1 MENGQKA
8 ISDLFESRRIFN
20 IPKYQRAYAWETKQL
35 RDFISDLDNQAL
47 GKDYFFGTILLQ
59 IGDSEGYF
67 KIINIVDGQQRLTTL
82 TIFMRLLL
90 DKLDSFGDDVSIL
103 RETYVQYRNEYKL
116 RVLEYDQP
124 FFCKC
129 ILEDYDNT
137 ESLIETPS
145 QRRLLEAKNFFTKD
159 LDKRSVENLREI
171 REKIEKAKVLT
182 YAVLNN
188 AEATLIFETTNDRGK
203 PLTSL
208 EKIKS
213 FLMYKVY
220 LAAND
225 PESYLRTIQNRFGEI
240 YRDYEE
246 TIQNFPGISEDF
258 ILRQHYIAFEANVK
272 KDSQKDYSRH
282 LSLIKERINSLT
294 ASPATFAEA
303 TKFIDEYSCQ
313 LSESFGIVNQLSQ
326 NLRGNLL
333 NLFHLNRTANLW
345 PLLIVSWK
353 HDNSQE
359 HYNFGRVTKLMEIIS
374 FRVYGIRKRK
384 LKNTTIS
391 KRLHE
396 LAQNFQ
402 GDFEVLIS
410 GLKDIVGE
418 FCSDREFQERLI
430 SPDFYEAIS
439 ENDLNYLFWQ
449 YENYLRQTE
458 YLQDKLI
465 GFREYTGLS
474 IEHIIPQVPR
484 QIPAWMPKGL
494 WGNYIHSIGNLTLDL
509 SWENSAK
516 SNQSFDFKYKY
527 FYQNSRFRCQQ
538 ELITFTNSDSS
549 EWDETSITKRQTKIV
564 NFAMMY
570 WDYQSK

>member
-59 IGDSEGYF
+59 IGESEGPF

-116 RVLEYDQP
+116 RVLEYDQH

-129 ILEDYDNT
+129 ILEDYEDT

-145 QRRLLEAKNFFTKD
+145 QRRLLEAKNFFIKN
-159 LDKRSVENLREI
+159 LEKRTVENLREI
-171 REKIEKAKVLT
+171 QEKIEKAKVLT
-182 YAVLNN
+182 YSVLNN

-225 PESYLRTIQNRFGEI
+225 PESYLRTIQTRFGEI

-246 TIQNFPGISEDF
+246 TIQNLLVSEDM
-258 ILRQHYIAFEANVK
+258 ILRNHYIAFEANIK
-272 KDSQKDYSRH
+272 TDSQKDYSSH
-282 LSLIKERINSLT
+282 LELIKERINSLT
-294 ASPATFAEA
+294 ASSTTFAEA

-313 LSESFGIVNQLSQ
+313 LSESFGIVNQISQ

-333 NLFHLNRTANLW
+333 NLFYLNRNANLW
-345 PLLIVSWK
+345 PLLIVSLK

-359 HYNFGRVTKLMEIIS
+359 NYNFGRVTKLMEIIS

-384 LKNTTIS
+384 LKNTVII
-391 KRLHE
+391 KRLYE
-396 LAQNFQ
+396 LAQSFQ
-402 GDFEVLIS
+402 GDFEVLILA
-410 GLKDIVGE
+410 LKDIIGE

-439 ENDLNYLFWQ
+439 GNDLNYLFWQ

-458 YLQDKLI
+458 YLQDELI
-465 GFREYTGLS
+465 GFREYKGLS

-484 QIPAWMPKGL
+484 QIHAWMDERFWSNG
-494 WGNYIHSIGNLTLDL
+494 IHTIGNLTLDI
-509 SWENSAK
+509 SSENSAK
-516 SNQSFDFKYKY
+516 SNRDFDFKYKY

-538 ELITFTNSDSS
+538 ELINFTNSDSS

-570 WDYQSK
+570 WDYQSR

>member
-35 RDFISDLDNQAL
+35 RDFISDLDNQSL

-116 RVLEYDQP
+116 RVLEYDQQ

-129 ILEDYDNT
+129 ILEDYEDT

-145 QRRLLEAKNFFTKD
+145 QRRLLEAKNFFKKD
-159 LDKRSVENLREI
+159 LETRNVENLREI

-203 PLTSL
+203 DLTSL

-225 PESYLRTIQNRFGEI
+225 PESYLTTIQNRFGEI

-246 TIQNFPGISEDF
+246 TIQKLTINEDF
-258 ILRQHYIAFEANVK
+258 ILRNHYVAFEAN
-272 KDSQKDYSRH
+272 DGQKDYSRH

-313 LSESFGIVNQLSQ
+313 LSKTFAIFNQVSQ

-333 NLFHLNRTANLW
+333 NLIHLNRTAYLW
-345 PLLIVSWK
+345 PLLIVSYK

-359 HYNFGRVTKLMEIIS
+359 NYNFGRVTKLMEIIS

-384 LKNTTIS
+384 LKNTRIS

-418 FCSDREFQERLI
+418 FCSNREFEERLI

-439 ENDLNYLFWQ
+439 GNDLNYLFWQ
-449 YENYLRQTE
+449 YENYLRRTE
-458 YLQDKLI
+458 YVEDKPI
-465 GFREYTGLS
+465 GFRQYKGLS
-474 IEHIIPQVPR
+474 IEHIIPQETR
-484 QIPAWMPKGL
+484 QIHARMDEGFWSNG
-494 WGNYIHSIGNLTLDL
+494 IHSIGNLTLDM

-516 SNQSFDFKYKY
+516 SNRDFDFKYKY

-549 EWDETSITKRQTKIV
+549 EWDETSITKRQAKIV
-564 NFAMMY
+564 NFAMRY
-570 WDYQSK
+570 WDYQSR

>member
-1 MENGQKA
+1 
-8 ISDLFESRRIFN
+8 
-20 IPKYQRAYAWETKQL
+20 
-35 RDFISDLDNQAL
+35 
-47 GKDYFFGTILLQ
+47 
-59 IGDSEGYF
+59 
-67 KIINIVDGQQRLTTL
+67 
-82 TIFMRLLL
+82 MRLLL

-145 QRRLLEAKNFFTKD
+145 QRRLLEAKNFFIKD
-159 LDKRSVENLREI
+159 LEKRTVENLREL

-240 YRDYEE
+240 YRNYEE
-246 TIQNFPGISEDF
+246 TIQTIQISEDF

-272 KDSQKDYSRH
+272 KDSQKEYWRH
-282 LSLIKERINSLT
+282 LSFIKERINSLT
-294 ASPATFAEA
+294 ARPATFAEA
-303 TKFIDEYSCQ
+303 TKFIDDYSCQ
-313 LSESFGIVNQLSQ
+313 LSESFGIVNQISQ

-333 NLFHLNRTANLW
+333 NLLHLDKTANLW

-391 KRLHE
+391 KRLYE

-418 FCSDREFQERLI
+418 FCSDREFYNRLI
-430 SPDFYEAIS
+430 SPEFYEAIS
-439 ENDLNYLFWQ
+439 ANDLNYLFWQ
-449 YENYLRQTE
+449 YENYLRRTE
-458 YLQDKLI
+458 YLEDAPI
-465 GFREYTGLS
+465 EFRQYKGLS
-474 IEHIIPQVPR
+474 IEHIISQVPR
-484 QIPAWMPKGL
+484 EIPAWMDEHF
-494 WGNYIHSIGNLTLDL
+494 WDNYIHSIGNLTLDI
-509 SWENSAK
+509 SSENSAK
-516 SNQSFDFKYKY
+516 SNLNFDFKYKY
-527 FYQNSRFRCQQ
+527 FYNNSRFRCQQ
-538 ELITFTNSDSS
+538 ELINFTNSDSS

-570 WDYQSK
+570 WDYQSR

>member
-35 RDFISDLDNQAL
+35 QDFISDLDNQAL
-47 GKDYFFGTILLQ
+47 DKDYFFGTILLQ
-59 IGDSEGYF
+59 IGESEGHF

-90 DKLDSFGDDVSIL
+90 DKLESLGDDVLIL

-116 RVLEYDQP
+116 RVLEYDQQ

-129 ILEDYDNT
+129 ILEDSDNAK
-137 ESLIETPS
+137 SLIETPS
-145 QRRLLEAKNFFTKD
+145 QRRLLEAKNFFKKD
-159 LDKRSVENLREI
+159 LKTRNVENLREI
-171 REKIEKAKVLT
+171 RKKIEKAKVLT

-188 AEATLIFETTNDRGK
+188 AEATLIFETSNDRGK
-203 PLTSL
+203 DLTSL

-225 PESYLRTIQNRFGEI
+225 PDSYLRTIQNRFGEI

-246 TIQNFPGISEDF
+246 TIQHIPGISEDS
-258 ILRQHYIAFEANVK
+258 ILRYHYIAFEANVK
-272 KDSQKDYSRH
+272 EDGTEYSNH
-282 LSLIKERINSLT
+282 LSLIKEKINSLT
-294 ASPATFAEA
+294 ASRANFAEA
-303 TKFIDEYSCQ
+303 TKFIDEYSCR
-313 LSESFGIVNQLSQ
+313 LSESFRIVNQISQ
-326 NLRGNLL
+326 NLRENLL
-333 NLFHLNRTANLW
+333 NLLHLKRIANLW
-345 PLLIVSWK
+345 PLLIVSFK

-359 HYNFGRVTKLMEIIS
+359 NYNFGRVTKLMEIIS

-384 LKNTTIS
+384 TSNSKIL
-391 KRLHE
+391 KRLYE
-396 LAQNFQ
+396 LAQSFQ

-410 GLKDIVGE
+410 ALKDIVGE
-418 FCSDREFQERLI
+418 FCSDREFQNKLM
-430 SPDFYEAIS
+430 SPYFYEDIS
-439 ENDLNYLFWQ
+439 ENDLNYLFGQ
-449 YENYLRQTE
+449 YENHLRRTE
-458 YLQDKLI
+458 YQDKPI
-465 GFREYTGLS
+465 GFHQYKGLS
-474 IEHIIPQVPR
+474 IEHIIPQQPR
-484 QIPAWMPKGL
+484 KTPAGMDESVRGD
-494 WGNYIHSIGNLTLDL
+494 YIHSIGNLTLDI

-516 SNQSFDFKYKY
+516 SNFDFHNKYKD
-527 FYQNSRFRCQQ
+527 FYQHSRFRCQQ
-538 ELITFTNSDSS
+538 ELINFTNSDSG

-570 WDYQSK
+570 WDYQSM

>member
-1 MENGQKA
+1 
-8 ISDLFESRRIFN
+8 
-20 IPKYQRAYAWETKQL
+20 
-35 RDFISDLDNQAL
+35 
-47 GKDYFFGTILLQ
+47 
-59 IGDSEGYF
+59 
-67 KIINIVDGQQRLTTL
+67 
-82 TIFMRLLL
+82 
-90 DKLDSFGDDVSIL
+90 
-103 RETYVQYRNEYKL
+103 
-116 RVLEYDQP
+116 
-124 FFCKC
+124 
-129 ILEDYDNT
+129 
-137 ESLIETPS
+137 
-145 QRRLLEAKNFFTKD
+145 
-159 LDKRSVENLREI
+159 
-171 REKIEKAKVLT
+171 
-182 YAVLNN
+182 
-188 AEATLIFETTNDRGK
+188 
-203 PLTSL
+203 
-208 EKIKS
+208 
-213 FLMYKVY
+213 
-220 LAAND
+220 
-225 PESYLRTIQNRFGEI
+225 
-240 YRDYEE
+240 
-246 TIQNFPGISEDF
+246 
-258 ILRQHYIAFEANVK
+258 
-272 KDSQKDYSRH
+272 
-282 LSLIKERINSLT
+282 LIKERINSLT

-333 NLFHLNRTANLW
+333 NLFHLKRTANLW

-458 YLQDKLI
+458 YLQDELI

-484 QIPAWMPKGL
+484 QIPAWMPEGF
-494 WGNYIHSIGNLTLDL
+494 WGNYIHSIGNLTLDI

-516 SNQSFDFKYKY
+516 SNFNFDFKYNIFLKHPLP
-527 FYQNSRFRCQQ
+527 SG
-538 ELITFTNSDSS
+538 
-549 EWDETSITKRQTKIV
+549 RQKL
-564 NFAMMY
+564 
-570 WDYQSK
+570 

>member
-20 IPKYQRAYAWETKQL
+20 IPNYQRAYAWETKQL

-59 IGDSEGYF
+59 IGESEGYF

-103 RETYVQYRNEYKL
+103 RETYIQYRNEYKL
-116 RVLEYDQP
+116 RVLEYDQQ
-124 FFCKC
+124 FFCKY
-129 ILEDYDNT
+129 ILEDSDNT

-145 QRRLLEAKNFFTKD
+145 QRRLLEAKKFFKKNLET
-159 LDKRSVENLREI
+159 RNIENLREL

-203 PLTSL
+203 DLTSL

-240 YRDYEE
+240 YRNYEE
-246 TIQNFPGISEDF
+246 TLQELTINEDF
-258 ILRQHYIAFEANVK
+258 ILRHHYIAFEANVK
-272 KDSQKDYSRH
+272 KDGQKEYSNH
-282 LSLIKERINSLT
+282 LSLIKERINLLT

-313 LSESFGIVNQLSQ
+313 LSESFGIVNQISQ

-333 NLFHLNRTANLW
+333 NLIHLKRNANLW
-345 PLLIVSWK
+345 PLLIVSFK

-359 HYNFGRVTKLMEIIS
+359 NYNFSRVTKLMEIIS

-384 LKNTTIS
+384 TSNSTII
-391 KRLHE
+391 KRLYE
-396 LAQNFQ
+396 LAQSFQ

-410 GLKDIVGE
+410 DLKDIVGE

-430 SPDFYEAIS
+430 SPDFYEVIS
-439 ENDLNYLFWQ
+439 ENDLKYLFWQ
-449 YENYLRQTE
+449 YENYLRRTE
-458 YLQDKLI
+458 YLEDEPI
-465 GFREYTGLS
+465 GFYQYKNLS

-484 QIPAWMPKGL
+484 QIHAWMDERFWTNG
-494 WGNYIHSIGNLTLDL
+494 IHTIGNLTLDM

-516 SNQSFDFKYKY
+516 SNLNFDKKYNY
-527 FYQNSRFRCQQ
+527 FYKNSRFRCQQ
-538 ELITFTNSDSS
+538 ELINFTNSENS

-564 NFAMMY
+564 NFAMTY
-570 WDYQSK
+570 WDYQSR

>member
-47 GKDYFFGTILLQ
+47 DKDYFFGTILLQ

-103 RETYVQYRNEYKL
+103 RETYVQYRNKYKL

-145 QRRLLEAKNFFTKD
+145 QRRLLEAKNFFIQD
-159 LDKRSVENLREI
+159 LEKRSVENLREI

-246 TIQNFPGISEDF
+246 TIQNLKGINEDF
-258 ILRQHYIAFEANVK
+258 ILRNHYIAFEAN
-272 KDSQKDYSRH
+272 RH
-282 LSLIKERINSLT
+282 L
-294 ASPATFAEA
+294 
-303 TKFIDEYSCQ
+303 
-313 LSESFGIVNQLSQ
+313 
-326 NLRGNLL
+326 
-333 NLFHLNRTANLW
+333 
-345 PLLIVSWK
+345 
-353 HDNSQE
+353 
-359 HYNFGRVTKLMEIIS
+359 
-374 FRVYGIRKRK
+374 
-384 LKNTTIS
+384 
-391 KRLHE
+391 
-396 LAQNFQ
+396 
-402 GDFEVLIS
+402 
-410 GLKDIVGE
+410 
-418 FCSDREFQERLI
+418 
-430 SPDFYEAIS
+430 
-439 ENDLNYLFWQ
+439 
-449 YENYLRQTE
+449 
-458 YLQDKLI
+458 
-465 GFREYTGLS
+465 
-474 IEHIIPQVPR
+474 
-484 QIPAWMPKGL
+484 
-494 WGNYIHSIGNLTLDL
+494 
-509 SWENSAK
+509 
-516 SNQSFDFKYKY
+516 
-527 FYQNSRFRCQQ
+527 QNSN
-538 ELITFTNSDSS
+538 IM
-549 EWDETSITKRQTKIV
+549 W
-564 NFAMMY
+564 
-570 WDYQSK
+570 